1 MIEKIKKYLIVK
13 YTLIICLMLAGVAFS
28 CYFLHRHMLQKMMN
42 EALSDYLHEEVW
54 EAEQHLKDGSYGA
67 GFYKINS
74 DVGSIHNFSYW
85 YLGNRLIHA
94 EEPISDEISAELQR
108 RMQNKTYQEN
118 KIYNE
123 NVKHQKVKWYF
134 RLSMQ
139 DVRLSG
145 KTVGRVFVLSNVTP
159 MVKSNKRYAAYAVY
173 TILILSALAYL
184 VGSVLA
190 GRAIEQIN
198 KFFEKQKRF
207 VADASHEL
215 RTPLSVLLAYT
226 ELLERGRF
234 DAAVIS
240 DMKEE
245 IIGMSQLSA
254 HLLELARSDND
265 QLQLKRERFDLAALV
280 RTAVEHQ
287 KPFAQEKKIK
297 ITFDGPSALDFAGD
311 KNLLKQLMYIL
322 LDNAI
327 KYTPENGLA
336 EVSVRQCGEAAE
348 LVVKDSGIGIPETDR
363 EHIFERFYR
372 AEKSRN
378 RNRGGL
384 GLGLSLA
391 EIIVQSHRGT
401 IRVES
406 EEGKGSVFTVILP
419 EV

>member
-1 MIEKIKKYLIVK
+1 MIEKIKRYLILK
-13 YTLIICLMLAGVAFS
+13 YTLIIMLMLSGVTFG
-28 CYFLHRHMLQKMMN
+28 CYFLHRHMVHRMMN
-42 EALSDYLHEEVW
+42 EAMNDYLHEEVW
-54 EAEQHLKDGSYGA
+54 EAEQHLKDGSYDA

-74 DVGSIHNFSYW
+74 DVSSVHNFSYW
-85 YLGNRLIHA
+85 YLGDRLFHA

-108 RMQNKTYQEN
+108 RMLSKSYQEN
-118 KIYNE
+118 KVYSE
-123 NVKHQKVKWYF
+123 NVKHRKVKWYF

-139 DVRLSG
+139 DIHLNG

-173 TILILSALAYL
+173 TILVLSGLAYL
-184 VGSVLA
+184 VGSLLA

-226 ELLERGRF
+226 ELLERSKF
-234 DAAVIS
+234 DVAVVR

-254 HLLELARSDND
+254 RLLELARSDNN
-265 QLQLKRERFDLAALV
+265 QLQPEKEIFDLSALV
-280 RTAVEHQ
+280 CAAVEHWQ
-287 KPFAQEKKIK
+287 PFAGKKKIK
-297 ITFDGPSALDFAGD
+297 IKYDRSAVAEFSGD
-311 KNLLKQLMYIL
+311 KNLIRQLLYIL
-322 LDNAI
+322 LDNAV
-327 KYTPENGLA
+327 KYTPEEGWI
-336 EVSVRQCGEAAE
+336 EVGASVRGGCAE
-348 LVVKDSGIGIPETDR
+348 LLVRDSGIGISEHDR

-378 RNRGGL
+378 RNQGGL

-391 EIIVQSHRGT
+391 EIIVQSHNGS
-401 IRVES
+401 ISVES
-406 EEGKGSVFTVILP
+406 TEGSGSLFTVRLP
-419 EV
+419 LA